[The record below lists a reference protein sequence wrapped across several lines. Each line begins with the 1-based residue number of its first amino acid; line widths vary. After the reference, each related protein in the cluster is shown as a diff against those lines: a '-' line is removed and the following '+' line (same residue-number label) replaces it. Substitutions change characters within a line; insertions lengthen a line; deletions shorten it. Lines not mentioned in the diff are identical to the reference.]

1 MPSPAAVTLRNA
13 LRTAPN
19 TLALVAKYEC
29 DRRLQSVRNARGSD
43 DSDSRRF
50 GDERRVR
57 SGRSE
62 LVVGAKVVLCSER
75 EPSGCGQAR
84 ETRLSVSCCRTCCR
98 TSWWGEVLFE
108 GSGWCWRHEI
118 NRLPDICMYMYER
131 LLVHRSLLMSRI
143 DRLRTDSSKVDVVH
157 HGTAPHIQTWLPD
170 LTQIPGHI
178 YSKTIPKDVR
188 STDKH
193 CSSILRDQLSLS

>member
-1 MPSPAAVTLRNA
+1 MMPSPAAVTLRNA

-84 ETRLSVSCCRTCCR
+84 ETRLSVSCCRT
-98 TSWWGEVLFE
+98 SWWGEVLFE

-118 NRLPDICMYMYER
+118 NRLVQLTRAVYTSRYMY
-131 LLVHRSLLMSRI
+131 VYV
-143 DRLRTDSSKVDVVH
+143 RTLACTPITVNV
-157 HGTAPHIQTWLPD
+157 TN
-170 LTQIPGHI
+170 
-178 YSKTIPKDVR
+178 R
-188 STDKH
+188 STSNRFKQ
-193 CSSILRDQLSLS
+193 SRRRSR